1 MDKTIFV
8 DTNTLLSTHFNV
20 SDYSKVFMSIVTIE
34 ELDHLKQSDKMG
46 YQARQAIR
54 NLKSANNIEIIFNSN
69 YSGVTRFLEHGNDNT
84 ILSSAYDVCS
94 CNKDCVF
101 ITDDYSLYI
110 KAKALGIPCQMFEFN
125 DDKQEYTGYQEYQL
139 TSEEIAELYEHPHDN
154 VYNLHIN
161 EYLIARNQ
169 SHEVI
174 EIAKWTNDGLVRIKS
189 DGKRGKNNY
198 FETKYFGKFK
208 PRDEYQYC
216 AVDSLINN
224 KVTLLRGK
232 PGSGKTYLA
241 LNYAMSQIEKDI
253 YNKLIIVTNA
263 LNTKN
268 SAKIGFL
275 PGTRVEKLM
284 QSSVGSMLLGKFG
297 DKCEIDRLIESE
309 TITLIPVGDIRGY
322 ETPPNSIM
330 YISEA
335 QNLDVELM
343 KLTVQRVGDR
353 NNKLIIDGDYNQQ
366 VDLQAFSGENNGMR
380 KLSEIFRN
388 EKCYGEVMLPNIWRS
403 EIAQIADKM

>member
-34 ELDHLKQSDKMG
+34 ELDHLKQSDKIG

-84 ILSSAYDVCS
+84 ILSSAYDVCL

-101 ITDDYSLYI
+101 ITDDYNLYI

-169 SHEVI
+169 SYEVI

-208 PRDEYQYC
+208 PRDEYQMM
-216 AVDSLINN
+216 AMDSLINDDL
-224 KVTLLRGK
+224 TLLYGRAGSCKTYMSLSWIMQNIHNGK
-232 PGSGKTYLA
+232 LSKCVIIFNPAKLKNNDQLGFYPGSR
-241 LNYAMSQIEKDI
+241 S
-253 YNKLIIVTNA
+253 
-263 LNTKN
+263 
-268 SAKIGFL
+268 
-275 PGTRVEKLM
+275 EKLM
-284 QSSVGSMLLGKFG
+284 STSLGGILSSKFG
-297 DKCEIDRLIESE
+297 D
-309 TITLIPVGDIRGY
+309 ITLVESLIANGKLMLIPTCDIRGIEISDQDCIY
-322 ETPPNSIM
+322 LTEGQNTDAYTMRTIIQRAKEKCKIIIEGDMLEQQDIKINNIRESGM
-330 YISEA
+330 YRTIEVFKGTQYFSCVELQKIYRSPLAELA
-335 QNLDVELM
+335 QN
-343 KLTVQRVGDR
+343 
-353 NNKLIIDGDYNQQ
+353 I
-366 VDLQAFSGENNGMR
+366 
-380 KLSEIFRN
+380 
-388 EKCYGEVMLPNIWRS
+388 
-403 EIAQIADKM
+403 

>member
-1 MDKTIFV
+1 M
-8 DTNTLLSTHFNV
+8 
-20 SDYSKVFMSIVTIE
+20 
-34 ELDHLKQSDKMG
+34 LKG
-46 YQARQAIR
+46 
-54 NLKSANNIEIIFNSN
+54 
-69 YSGVTRFLEHGNDNT
+69 
-84 ILSSAYDVCS
+84 
-94 CNKDCVF
+94 
-101 ITDDYSLYI
+101 
-110 KAKALGIPCQMFEFN
+110 KA
-125 DDKQEYTGYQEYQL
+125 
-139 TSEEIAELYEHPHDN
+139 
-154 VYNLHIN
+154 
-161 EYLIARNQ
+161 
-169 SHEVI
+169 
-174 EIAKWTNDGLVRIKS
+174 
-189 DGKRGKNNY
+189 
-198 FETKYFGKFK
+198 
-208 PRDEYQYC
+208 
-216 AVDSLINN
+216 
-224 KVTLLRGK
+224 
-232 PGSGKTYLA
+232 GSGKTYLA

-263 LNTKN
+263 LNAKN

-388 EKCYGEVMLPNIWRS
+388 EKCYVE
-403 EIAQIADKM
+403 